1 MSNAVSHTTSPT
13 NKRSSK
19 TAPPTSINHLLN
31 FSLPP
36 RQTHPAALP
45 RRSRKTAQHG
55 AAYNKE
61 RFVNAQYRF
70 LMNPTGD
77 YTVHFADPDIFFQWQ
92 DILQVIIPRSS
103 AIASSGDRD
112 EGHTSCPICL
122 STPTAPRM
130 TRCGHASALS
140 SFLAQRLTPP
150 QVFCYPCILHY
161 LNTSDNRKWVHCP
174 LCTDT
179 FNERQLKAV
188 KWFNE
193 FSLPPEEDAQDAPAD
208 SAASASSSSALR
220 MESTPNPG
228 TTMRFRLMQ
237 RPSITTLALPRSTT
251 WPSDVLPLHQAPFH
265 FLPDVFTYAKFM
277 LATPDQLIADL
288 AHDLDAL
295 EGEKRMMVGDDL
307 GISFIE
313 AAETKVRQQI
323 EKARAL
329 ESPPLMEAIERT
341 KREQQELERRAAAR
355 KAQQYQRPAPA
366 PADEVPTEL
375 LAVKGTPSAA
385 PPSSPAPRQR
395 RNLNPPPPSTST
407 YYFYQAANG
416 LPIFLH
422 PLDIK
427 ILHQHFARASPPDVS
442 GYAALPDSLRLT
454 IAHATPTTLD
464 PDLRKRCK
472 YLSHVPE
479 GADVVFVEVE
489 EASLAGI
496 VGREGL
502 RAFEGAL
509 KTRNTRR
516 REKEKR
522 EERDLRGRRERAAQ
536 QQQHEQATLPP
547 PSASYTPPRSV
558 SPGATSEDVEPSPA
572 AVAQAASGAW
582 GQRSFASTL
591 STAASS
597 QMPRRSRTLAQEMQD
612 EYDFDVAWHE
622 MEQRGASVG
631 SSGRKKKNNKM
642 VVLGGGGGRRR

>member
-1 MSNAVSHTTSPT
+1 MSNAVSSPPTQT
-13 NKRSSK
+13 NKRPHK
-19 TAPPTSINHLLN
+19 TAPTNSINHLLN

-36 RQTHPAALP
+36 RQSNPAALP

-55 AAYNKE
+55 VWNKE

-130 TRCGHASALS
+130 TKCGH
-140 SFLAQRLTPP
+140 
-150 QVFCYPCILHY
+150 VFCYPCILHY
-161 LNTSDNRKWVHCP
+161 LNTSDTGKWVRCP
-174 LCTDT
+174 LCFDT

-188 KWFNE
+188 KWFDE
-193 FSLPPEEDAQDAPAD
+193 FSLPPDEEPQDVTPD
-208 SAASASSSSALR
+208 TASASSSTEAARL
-220 MESTPNPG
+220 ETTPRAG
-228 TTMRFRLMQ
+228 TMMRFRLMQ

-265 FLPDVFTYAKFM
+265 FLPNVLTYAKFM

-295 EGEKRMMVGDDL
+295 EGEKRIL
-307 GISFIE
+307 GNDTLGVSFIE
-313 AAETKVRQQI
+313 AAEGKVRHQI

-329 ESPPLMEAIERT
+329 ESPHLSDTIERT
-341 KREQQELERRAAAR
+341 KREQRELETRAATRRA
-355 KAQQYQRPAPA
+355 QQQQHRSAPN
-366 PADEVPTEL
+366 PADEIPAEF
-375 LAVKGTPSAA
+375 LAFKGTPSVAA
-385 PPSSPAPRQR
+385 DILPPSPAPRQR

-427 ILHQHFARASPPDVS
+427 ILHQHFAQAASPAAS

-454 IAHATPTTLD
+454 IAHATPSTVT

-489 EASLAGI
+489 EHSLASV

-509 KTRNTRR
+509 KMRGVRR
-516 REKEKR
+516 REREKR
-522 EERDLRGRRERAAQ
+522 EERDSRGRKERDRAQVAQLQ
-536 QQQHEQATLPP
+536 QQEAWALAPP
-547 PSASYTPPRSV
+547 PSFTPPRSL
-558 SPGATSEDVEPSPA
+558 SPA
-572 AVAQAASGAW
+572 GTEEGEAAAAAAAQVPASGAW
-582 GQRSFASTL
+582 GARSFASTL
-591 STAASS
+591 SAASS
-597 QMPRRSRTLAQEMQD
+597 EVPPGGRRSRTLAQEMQD
-612 EYDFDVAWHE
+612 EYDFDAAWHE

-631 SSGRKKKNNKM
+631 NSGRRKKNNKM
-642 VVLGGGGGRRR
+642 VVLGGGGGRRMR

>member
-1 MSNAVSHTTSPT
+1 MSDAAPQTLPPT
-13 NKRSSK
+13 AKRTHK
-19 TAPPTSINHLLN
+19 TAPTTSINHLLN

-55 AAYNKE
+55 AAYAKE

-103 AIASSGDRD
+103 AIAASGDTD

-122 STPTAPRM
+122 ATPTAPRM
-130 TRCGHASALS
+130 TRCGHAT
-140 SFLAQRLTPP
+140 LTPD

-161 LNTSDNRKWVHCP
+161 LNTSDTGKWVRCP
-174 LCTDT
+174 LCYDT

-188 KWFNE
+188 KWFDE
-193 FSLPPEEDAQDAPAD
+193 FSLPPDEDAQDTPAD
-208 SAASASSSSALR
+208 SASAASSAARL
-220 MESTPNPG
+220 ESTPHPG

-295 EGEKRMMVGDDL
+295 EADKRIMAGDEL
-307 GISFIE
+307 GVSFIE
-313 AAETKVRQQI
+313 AAETKIRQQI

-329 ESPPLMEAIERT
+329 ESPHLTDAIERT
-341 KREQQELERRAAAR
+341 RRDQQELEMRAAAR
-355 KAQQYQRPAPA
+355 KAQQFQRSAPA
-366 PADEVPTEL
+366 STPADEIPTEL
-375 LAVKGTPSAA
+375 LAVKGTPSASA
-385 PPSSPAPRQR
+385 APSSPAPRQR

-427 ILHQHFARASPPDVS
+427 ILHAHFAQAPPPDAS

-454 IAHATPTTLD
+454 IAHATPSTLT

-472 YLSHVPE
+472 YLAHVPE

-489 EASLAGI
+489 EASLAGV

-509 KTRNTRR
+509 RSRITRR
-516 REKEKR
+516 RDKERR

-536 QQQHEQATLPP
+536 QLQHQQETAWLPP
-547 PSASYTPPRSV
+547 PPPSYTPPRSV
-558 SPGATSEDVEPSPA
+558 SPAAAAEEEDAGASA
-572 AVAQAASGAW
+572 AAAAQAASGAW
-582 GQRSFASTL
+582 GNRSFASTL

-597 QMPRRSRTLAQEMQD
+597 QTPRRSRTIAQDLQD